1 MRELRL
7 LQQNVVFLA
16 GNVGRDPDFKVT
28 SSGTHLCS
36 FSLGVGSSYKDKKS
50 GEWKDSTTWVRIE
63 VWRDAAERLK
73 DRLKKGSAVHI
84 EGNLKSEDY
93 EDKQGNKRTSMK
105 VVARR
110 VQVLDKRT
118 SSQSSSGEAASNTDL
133 EEVPF

>member
-7 LQQNVVFLA
+7 LEQNVVYLA

-28 SSGTHLCS
+28 SSGTHLCT
-36 FSLGVGSSYKDKKS
+36 FRLGVGRRFKDMKS
-50 GEWKDSTTWVRIE
+50 GEWKDDTTWVTVD

-84 EGNLKSEDY
+84 EGRLKSEEY
-93 EDKQGNKRTSMK
+93 EDKQGQKRSVLK

-118 SSQSSSGEAASNTDL
+118 SSQSSSGAAASNTDL